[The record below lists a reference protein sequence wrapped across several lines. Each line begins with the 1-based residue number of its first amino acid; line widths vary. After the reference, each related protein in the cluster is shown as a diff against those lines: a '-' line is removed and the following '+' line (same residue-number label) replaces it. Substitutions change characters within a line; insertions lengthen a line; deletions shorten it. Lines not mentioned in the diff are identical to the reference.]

1 MAAEGGQMTWIGID
15 LGGTKVFGVVLHGDK
30 VKKDAKRKTPTVGGP
45 PAVVDTVA
53 GVIADLGGTDGIE
66 GVGIGAPGPVD
77 HEAGVVR
84 QAPNLAG
91 WQDTDVPLGSLVSK
105 AIGGVPVFV
114 ENDANVGTLAE
125 HRRGAGRGAAD
136 ALGVWVGTGIGGG
149 LILDG
154 HLRRGPT
161 GYAGEIGH
169 TVVTKD
175 GRMCGCG
182 HPGHLEAYA
191 GRASMEREARARA
204 AAGTT
209 NMLVQLAGD
218 GRMTS
223 KIWAEALDARDPVAM
238 ELIDGAVWALG
249 VAIADAV
256 TLLDLNV
263 MIVGGGLADR
273 LGPTFVGRIEQSAR
287 EQIFAHGSAARVVP
301 AALGDESG
309 AVGAALL
316 AADSA

>member
-1 MAAEGGQMTWIGID
+1 MTWIGID
-15 LGGTKVFGVVLHGDK
+15 LGGTKVYGLVVHGDK
-30 VKKDAKRKTPTVGGP
+30 VKKDAKRKTPTEGGP
-45 PAVVDTVA
+45 DAVVDTIA
-53 GVIADLGGTDGIE
+53 AVIDDLGGTGGIK

-77 HEAGVVR
+77 HDNGVVR

-91 WQDTDVPLGSLVSK
+91 WQDNDVPLGALVSK
-105 AIGGVPVFV
+105 ALGGTPVFV

-125 HRRGAGRGAAD
+125 HKRGAGQGASD
-136 ALGVWVGTGIGGG
+136 VLGVWVGTGVGGG

-154 HLRRGPT
+154 HLRSGPT
-161 GYAGEIGH
+161 GFAGEIGH
-169 TVVTKD
+169 TVVTKG

-182 HPGHLEAYA
+182 HLGHLEAYA

-204 AAGTT
+204 ASGRT
-209 NMLVQLAGD
+209 NLLVQLAGD

-223 KIWAEALDARDPVAM
+223 KVWFDALEARDPVAM
-238 ELIDGAVWALG
+238 ELIDDAVWALG
-249 VAIADAV
+249 VGIADAV
-256 TLLDLNV
+256 TLLDLDV

-301 AALGDESG
+301 AALGDQSG
-309 AVGAALL
+309 ALGAALM

>member
-1 MAAEGGQMTWIGID
+1 VTWIGID
-15 LGGTKVFGVVLHGDK
+15 LGGTKVYGVVLHGDK
-30 VKKDAKRKTPTVGGP
+30 VKKNAKRKTPTSGGP
-45 PAVVDTVA
+45 DAVVETIA
-53 GVIADLGGTDGIE
+53 GVVADLGGTEGIK
-66 GVGIGAPGPVD
+66 GVGVGAPGPVD

-91 WQDTDVPLGSLVSK
+91 WQDANVPLGALVSK
-105 AIGGVPVFV
+105 ALGGVPVFL

-125 HRRGAGRGAAD
+125 HRRGAGRGASD
-136 ALGVWVGTGIGGG
+136 VLGVWVGTGIGGG
-149 LILDG
+149 LILEG
-154 HLRRGPT
+154 NLRRGPT

-169 TVVTKD
+169 TVVVKD
-175 GRMCGCG
+175 GRPCGCG
-182 HPGHLEAYA
+182 HLGHLEAYA

-209 NMLVQLAGD
+209 NMLVELAGD

-223 KIWAEALDARDPVAM
+223 KIWAEALDSRDPVAM
-238 ELIDGAVWALG
+238 ELIDGAVSALG

-256 TLLDLNV
+256 TLLDLDV

-287 EQIFAHGSAARVVP
+287 EQLFAHGSAARVVP
-301 AALGDESG
+301 AALGDES
-309 AVGAALL
+309 AALGAALM
-316 AADSA
+316 AAESA